1 MKNNSSGKK
10 FNDIWGGRFSSS
22 TDEIM
27 QEFNSSIQFD
37 KILYLEDIEGS
48 LTHSEMLCRQKIISK
63 KDFELIKSGLKQIRT
78 EISNN
83 VFNFSLKLEDI
94 HMNIENRLVE
104 IIGDPGKKLHT
115 ARSRNDQ
122 VATDIK
128 LWLRRNI
135 DEIDLNLCDLQG
147 SLIEKAEENYDLLM
161 PSSSTTHN
169 LWSSFVSVCRNV
181 RKR

>member
-10 FNDIWGGRFSSS
+10 INDIWGGRFSSS

-27 QEFNSSIQFD
+27 QEFNSSVQFD
-37 KILYLEDIEGS
+37 KILFLDDIEGS
-48 LTHSEMLCRQKIISK
+48 LAHSEMLCRQEIISK

-104 IIGDPGKKLHT
+104 IIGPWK
-115 ARSRNDQ
+115 
-122 VATDIK
+122 
-128 LWLRRNI
+128 
-135 DEIDLNLCDLQG
+135 EIAYC
-147 SLIEKAEENYDLLM
+147 
-161 PSSSTTHN
+161 
-169 LWSSFVSVCRNV
+169 SV
-181 RKR
+181 KE